1 VYKTC
6 KAALGEFQEL
16 SRELSSLHT
25 ILHELEDE
33 AKIPTSLLNRR
44 GSDRKPELDKLLTN
58 LSTTLKQIEDIVE
71 RYHSLGRDQ
80 KKTWDRVKFATKD
93 LAELRSKVQSHINGI
108 NLFISSL
115 SATSLAR
122 IEGLLDELVRD
133 IKAGRKEPSIV
144 STDED
149 NDEVAWDELERELV
163 GDGITREDVKQHKE
177 VIRDYLRRLIEENIG
192 DFDPSDS
199 FSLENNPDYSR
210 HSNHDPAPP
219 EQNPSNSSHSTPISD
234 LNTTVYTR
242 TTIARGQL
250 LEVENFTLAERQNLV
265 SMVTK
270 PYGGSGRSTSV
281 RTEIARAQTIV
292 NQLAFGTEKFNYKA
306 YGKLGHATTPTR
318 TLHVTGVFR
327 TSKPSANMMALVAS
341 VNFALNALKPE
352 HIYDYIEVPSG
363 FRCTRRALVGFP
375 VFFIMIVKLPLVRRY
390 GIIFQDLSGGPLDA
404 PFFKKRVLDA
414 MESGEG
420 SGI

>member
-1 VYKTC
+1 MCKTC

-44 GSDRKPELDKLLTN
+44 GSDRKPELDRLLTN

-108 NLFISSL
+108 NLFIS
-115 SATSLAR
+115 
-122 IEGLLDELVRD
+122 
-133 IKAGRKEPSIV
+133 
-144 STDED
+144 
-149 NDEVAWDELERELV
+149 
-163 GDGITREDVKQHKE
+163 
-177 VIRDYLRRLIEENIG
+177 
-192 DFDPSDS
+192 
-199 FSLENNPDYSR
+199 
-210 HSNHDPAPP
+210 
-219 EQNPSNSSHSTPISD
+219 NSSHSTPISD

-270 PYGGSGRSTSV
+270 PYGGSGRSAFV
-281 RTEIARAQTIV
+281 RTEIAKAQTIV
-292 NQLAFGTEKFNYKA
+292 NQIAFRTEKFNYEA
-306 YGKLGHATTPTR
+306 YGKLGHATTSTR

-327 TSKPSANMMALVAS
+327 ASKPSANRTALVAS

-375 VFFIMIVKLPLVRRY
+375 EFFIMIVKLPLVRRY
-390 GIIFQDLSGGPLDA
+390 GIIF
-404 PFFKKRVLDA
+404 
-414 MESGEG
+414 
-420 SGI
+420 